1 MRRSAFIPAVLLVA
15 ALAAGISSGAQAGR
29 NVTKI
34 CVISA
39 TGALGDNANG
49 NVTVGTGTAGGVAQK
64 DGAKAALAIVCNFL
78 SNGVKITIPSH
89 TVNMKTFVHGLGGA
103 CTAAGATVTC
113 KLSTSLQKQ
122 GLTYGGGWK
131 DTFAW
136 KFTPDDSA
144 SHNAVDGS
152 CHVPMTITL
161 TNNNAVTYTKKT
173 QTVCEFA
180 LGDVLR

>member
-1 MRRSAFIPAVLLVA
+1 VRRSFISALLVLV
-15 ALAAGISSGAQAGR
+15 ALAATIASGATASR
-29 NVTKI
+29 SITKI

-39 TGALGDNANG
+39 TGALGGNANG
-49 NVTVGTGTAGGVAQK
+49 NITTGAGTAGGLAQK

-89 TVNMKTFVHGLGGA
+89 TVNMKTFVHGLPGA
-103 CTAAGATVTC
+103 CTVSGTTVSC
-113 KLSTSLQKQ
+113 KLSTALQKQ
-122 GLTYGGGWK
+122 GLNYGGWK

-136 KFTPDDSA
+136 KFTPGDAA
-144 SHNAVDGS
+144 SKNTVDGS
-152 CHVPMTITL
+152 CHIPMTVTL

-173 QTVCEFA
+173 ATVCEFA